1 MKKFLMLFIF
11 IFSVCNFAYE
21 KNDIEEK
28 ITLQRLKNQAEISEM
43 IEKNEKIYGIE
54 ADLFSAD
61 EFIKKFSNENSKIL
75 NKLRLFMPDA
85 SLLDKD
91 LKKLSENI
99 NEIEIYFA
107 KDSYGIDIFENRT
120 IAAYT
125 KLKKINM
132 YKNIKIGVIQL
143 SKKELEMKLDDT
155 FKNGEK

>member
-1 MKKFLMLFIF
+1 
-11 IFSVCNFAYE
+11 
-21 KNDIEEK
+21 
-28 ITLQRLKNQAEISEM
+28 
-43 IEKNEKIYGIE
+43 
-54 ADLFSAD
+54 
-61 EFIKKFSNENSKIL
+61 
-75 NKLRLFMPDA
+75 MPDA

-125 KLKKINM
+125 KLKKIKM